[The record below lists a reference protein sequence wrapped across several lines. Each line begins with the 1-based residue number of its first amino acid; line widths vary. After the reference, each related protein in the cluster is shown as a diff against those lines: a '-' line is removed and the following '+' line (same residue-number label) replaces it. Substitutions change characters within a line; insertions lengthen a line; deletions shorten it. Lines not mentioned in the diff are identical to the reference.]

1 MQDYNINVNYNNVGS
16 GVKQTSPN
24 YQKTQIKKPTQVKTE
39 EEKATSSGIS
49 FGRMA
54 AIGLGTA
61 MKINQYIGELTE
73 NTVTQKRRQVGIT
86 FAGMGVLAISHPA
99 IALAS
104 AAAYVGNAAIQYNIT
119 AYKENLTADFMKSL
133 SGGVYSTRK

>member
-16 GVKQTSPN
+16 TTKQTSPN
-24 YQKTQIKKPTQVKTE
+24 YQKTQIKKETQVQTE
-39 EEKATSSGIS
+39 ESNSGGIG
-49 FGRMA
+49 FNRAAALGLGA
-54 AIGLGTA
+54 AI
-61 MKINQYIGELTE
+61 KINQYVGELTE
-73 NTVTQKRRQVGIT
+73 NTVTQRKRQVGIT

-99 IALAS
+99 IALAAFAS
-104 AAAYVGNAAIQYNIT
+104 YVGNAAIQYNIM